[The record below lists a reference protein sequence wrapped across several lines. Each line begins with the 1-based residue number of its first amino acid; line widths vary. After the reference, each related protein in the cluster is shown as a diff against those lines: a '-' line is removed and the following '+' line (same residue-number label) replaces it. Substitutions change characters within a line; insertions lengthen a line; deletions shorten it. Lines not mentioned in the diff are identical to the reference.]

1 MSGGG
6 RLADRRDA
14 DAAVMT
20 VLIGLVV
27 VLIAIWIFAPSLTL
41 MVPLVGLLGAL
52 TYAAVPALQARLI
65 GLSHIH
71 APQAPAVAA
80 GLNIAG
86 FNGGIALGSLLGGV
100 SLETIGLASTGWV
113 GAFTVCL
120 GIIWMLWQI
129 RRPAF
134 LDTRVKG

>member
-1 MSGGG
+1 
-6 RLADRRDA
+6 
-14 DAAVMT
+14 MT

-100 SLETIGLASTGWV
+100 SLETMGLASTGWV
-113 GAFTVCL
+113 GAFTGCL
-120 GIIWMLWQI
+120 GIIWML
-129 RRPAF
+129 
-134 LDTRVKG
+134 